1 MLKERD
7 VKLLKHIG
15 KNIVCP
21 AEAIQYTNFP
31 KRSFYFFLEQL
42 QNQSF
47 IQSIPIKNEKLYF
60 LTKKGHQVLVD
71 EKENVPYFNV
81 DSVKLSELNH
91 HLTSIRCA
99 KLFNESDIYQAISV
113 AETYDH
119 FLNNRH
125 DIEVDGYFRIP
136 DFQLKKNEKR
146 FFVEVEL
153 HLKSKARYMDIFNF
167 YERTNEC
174 NHIYWICGNQQI
186 LDTLR
191 SFFISNVEPLRH
203 IFFLVDDFM
212 EKGIDVTAYTYN
224 DEGGI
229 NNPS

>member
-7 VKLLKHIG
+7 IKLLKHIG

-21 AEAIQYTNFP
+21 AEAIQYKEFP
-31 KRSFYFFLEQL
+31 KSSFYFFLEQL
-42 QNQSF
+42 QNQNF
-47 IQSIPIKNEKLYF
+47 IKSIPIKKEQLYF

-99 KLFNESDIYQAISV
+99 KLFNESDQYQAISV
-113 AETYDH
+113 AETYDY
-119 FLNNRH
+119 FLNNRN

-136 DFQLKKNEKR
+136 DFQLKKGEKL

-153 HLKSKARYMDIFNF
+153 HLKSKA
-167 YERTNEC
+167 
-174 NHIYWICGNQQI
+174 
-186 LDTLR
+186 
-191 SFFISNVEPLRH
+191 
-203 IFFLVDDFM
+203 
-212 EKGIDVTAYTYN
+212 
-224 DEGGI
+224 
-229 NNPS
+229 